1 MKYSKEERIEIGRR
15 VHEGELTYL
24 KAQQEY
30 SVSEESIR
38 RYVHTY
44 RESAGI
50 HVPSPL
56 TRKLELIGEDISG
69 YEKYQNMTKDE
80 LIDELIRAKVAEA
93 RAKKGY
99 EVKGGGPNKE
109 YVILSNKTTK

>member
-80 LIDELIRAKVAEA
+80 LIDELIRAK
-93 RAKKGY
+93 KGY